1 MWLLAIMIIIMP
13 LEKNPYMWLAES
25 FFGVMPD
32 FTVIKLF
39 GLLGFVWAVLQ
50 FLQQRV
56 TGVFDS
62 RQARLFLVFYAGVIF
77 SGILSGSGLLAVGRY
92 LNLLLFLPFV
102 LAGTRDHVELR
113 RVIYAMPLG
122 MALIFPYGLK
132 QWATFGTR
140 FGLGVNESNYLAASL
155 VLLIPLA
162 LAIAIQQVTTTRR
175 ALWTVVVVVLVA
187 MLLLTGSRGGFLG
200 LLLAATVFI
209 YRRRGPGA
217 AVALILA
224 LVVAALPTSLGERAL
239 ATMFE
244 GREAPEGD
252 GLEYSNQAHLALFWA
267 ALRMI
272 ADAPLTG
279 VGPSNFKDLS
289 THYSGLEYGLI
300 AHNTYLELAAEVGLP
315 VLALFLLV
323 ALATL
328 RALGSVSQ
336 ARGTPEVTE
345 LAGWADGLRAGM
357 LGFLVAGGFISA
369 QYEKFFWLTVFLSIV
384 FERTAG
390 RLAADESAAES
401 AEASTTGPPVPAP
414 APTWNA
420 ATRAQ

>member
-1 MWLLAIMIIIMP
+1 MWLLALMILVMP
-13 LEKNPYMWLAES
+13 LEKNPYMLLAQS

-39 GLLGFVWAVLQ
+39 GLLGFVWAATQ
-50 FLQQRV
+50 FVQKRV
-56 TGVFDS
+56 SGGIFDS
-62 RQARLFLVFYAGVIF
+62 RQARLFLVFYGGVIF
-77 SGILSGSGLLAVGRY
+77 TGALSGSGLLAVGRY

-102 LAGTRDHVELR
+102 LAGTRNQTELR

-122 MALIFPYGLK
+122 MALAFPYGLK

-155 VLLIPLA
+155 VLLVPLA

-175 ALWTVVVVVLVA
+175 ALWVGVVVVLVT

-217 AVALILA
+217 AVALVLA

-244 GREAPEGD
+244 NRVAPEGA
-252 GLEYSNQAHLALFWA
+252 GLEYSNQAHMALFWA
-267 ALRMI
+267 GLRMI

-279 VGPSNFKDLS
+279 VGPYNFKALS
-289 THYSGLEYGLI
+289 TAYSGLDHSLI
-300 AHNTYLELAAEVGLP
+300 AHNTYLELGAEVGLP
-315 VLALFLLV
+315 VLVLFLLV
-323 ALATL
+323 AFATF
-328 RALGSVSQ
+328 RALGSVSRS
-336 ARGTPEVTE
+336 RGGPEQTE
-345 LAGWADGLRAGM
+345 LAGWADGLRAGL
-357 LGFLVAGGFISA
+357 LGFMVAGSFISA

-384 FERTAG
+384 LQRMAWQH
-390 RLAADESAAES
+390 ASD
-401 AEASTTGPPVPAP
+401 EASVASPEALPPAP
-414 APTWNA
+414 APAWTEA
-420 ATRAQ
+420 PGTR